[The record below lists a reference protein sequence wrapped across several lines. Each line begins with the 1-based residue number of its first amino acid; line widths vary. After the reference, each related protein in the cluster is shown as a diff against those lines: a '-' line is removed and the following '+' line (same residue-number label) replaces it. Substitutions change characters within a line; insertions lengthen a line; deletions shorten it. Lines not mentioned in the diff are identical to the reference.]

1 MDVSVQNIW
10 DKFDHWSDR
19 YLKIGDV
26 SIRRMLRRGYSTPI
40 NRISYASTDEFLR
53 DMDVIDDL
61 LYCSKRMIL
70 QRLEDRVSF
79 FSRYLA
85 HISFDGPE
93 FMQKKSEFIWKQNTS
108 DFESLYSIWLVQ
120 DDTDRESTNHAESP
134 EPTTAEISFQCTDIK
149 DVDLASMYS
158 VFPYNRML
166 VWQPNLSRWDDES
179 MSSFIKSAYDD
190 LAFDYDIEANAI
202 QSGSSGAGYGHLEL
216 GCTLTL

>member
-108 DFESLYSIWLVQ
+108 DSESLYSIWLVQ
-120 DDTDRESTNHAESP
+120 DNTDR
-134 EPTTAEISFQCTDIK
+134 
-149 DVDLASMYS
+149 
-158 VFPYNRML
+158 
-166 VWQPNLSRWDDES
+166 
-179 MSSFIKSAYDD
+179 
-190 LAFDYDIEANAI
+190 
-202 QSGSSGAGYGHLEL
+202 
-216 GCTLTL
+216 